1 MESEK
6 TNPSR
11 RLPSLFWSLVPVV
24 ALLLAIIGIIVVW
37 GADTAQ
43 SVSHY
48 ILFGAAV
55 LTALIA
61 IVGYQCTLQRLWL
74 GLRKSAAQILPAIPI
89 LVFIATVSATWM
101 MSGVVPALI
110 DYGLVLLS
118 PQLFLFIACA
128 ICSVVSVIS
137 GSSWSTIATIGV
149 ALMGIGQVLGFS
161 DGWIAGAIISGA
173 YFGDKMSPLSD
184 TTVLASSSCG
194 VDLFAHIKYMFIT
207 TIPSMTIALI
217 VYFIVGQLTPV
228 SVLSHSIE
236 ITEHLQASFNI
247 TPWVLLIPLLTCV
260 LLLLKLKTVV
270 TLGIS
275 TLMGLVGMFVFQPQ
289 IVEVL
294 GGGSGVMTDAIVV
307 MGVLFTETTV
317 DTGSEMLDSLVAT
330 GGVEGMLPTIYLILC
345 SMFFGGMMIG
355 GGMISTITSA
365 FTRRLH
371 SVNSIVSA
379 TVGSGLFF
387 NACTADQYLSLIL
400 GGNVY
405 KNIYRRNGLEPRLLS
420 RSLEDSISVTSVLIP
435 WNSCGVTQST
445 VLGVATI
452 AYLPYCLFNWLS
464 PLMTLLVA
472 RLCNRYFRKAIF
484 VNSRR

>member
-1 MESEK
+1 M
-6 TNPSR
+6 
-11 RLPSLFWSLVPVV
+11 PSLGWSLVPIT
-24 ALLLAIIGIIVVW
+24 ALLLTIVGVIIVKD
-37 GADTAQ
+37 ADAAQ
-43 SVSHY
+43 AIGPY
-48 ILFGAAV
+48 ILLGAAL
-55 LTALIA
+55 LTVLIA
-61 IVGYQCTLQRLWL
+61 IGMYRCPLTRLWM
-74 GLRKSAAQILPAIPI
+74 GLRKSASQILPAIPI

-110 DYGLVLLS
+110 DYGLQLLS
-118 PQLFLFIACA
+118 PQLFLFLACA
-128 ICSVVSVIS
+128 ICSAISVIS
-137 GSSWSTIATIGV
+137 GSSWTTIATIGV

-194 VDLFAHIKYMFIT
+194 VDLFAHIRYMFVT

-217 VYFIVGQLTPV
+217 VYFIVGQLTPTA
-228 SVLSHSIE
+228 VLSHSIE
-236 ITEHLQASFNI
+236 ITEHLHASFNI
-247 TPWVLLIPLLTCV
+247 TPWVLFIPLITCMLI
-260 LLLLKLKTVV
+260 LLRLKTVF
-270 TLGIS
+270 TLALS
-275 TLMGLVGMFVFQPQ
+275 TLLGLAGMFVFQPQ
-289 IVEVL
+289 VVTAL
-294 GGGSGVMTDAIVV
+294 GGGSSLSSDISVA
-307 MGVLFTETTV
+307 MGVLFTETSI
-317 DTGSEMLDSLVAT
+317 DTGSDMLNSLVST
-330 GGVEGMLPTIYLILC
+330 GGVEGMLSTIYLVLC
-345 SMFFGGMMIG
+345 SMIFGGMMIG
-355 GGMISTITSA
+355 SGMIATITRS

-371 SVNSIVSA
+371 SIGSIVGA

-405 KNIYRRNGLEPRLLS
+405 KNIYKRNGLNPRLLS

-452 AYLPYCLFNWLS
+452 VYLPYCLFNWLS

-472 RLCNRYFRKAIF
+472 WLCNRYFRKAVF
-484 VNSRR
+484 VKGF

>member
-1 MESEK
+1 M
-6 TNPSR
+6 
-11 RLPSLFWSLVPVV
+11 PSLGWSLVPIT
-24 ALLLAIIGIIVVW
+24 ALLLTIVGVIIVKD
-37 GADTAQ
+37 ADAAQ
-43 SVSHY
+43 AIGPY
-48 ILFGAAV
+48 ILLGAAL
-55 LTALIA
+55 LTVAIA
-61 IVGYQCTLQRLWL
+61 IAVYRCPLTRLWM
-74 GLRKSAAQILPAIPI
+74 GLRKSASQILPAIPI

-110 DYGLVLLS
+110 DYGLQLLS
-118 PQLFLFIACA
+118 PQLFLFLACA
-128 ICSVVSVIS
+128 ICSAISVIS
-137 GSSWSTIATIGV
+137 GSSWTTIATIGV

-194 VDLFAHIKYMFIT
+194 VDLFAHIRYMFVT

-217 VYFIVGQLTPV
+217 VYFIVGQLTPTA
-228 SVLSHSIE
+228 VLSHSIE
-236 ITEHLQASFNI
+236 ITEHLHASFNI
-247 TPWVLLIPLLTCV
+247 TPWVLLIPLITCV
-260 LLLLKLKTVV
+260 LILLRLKTMF
-270 TLGIS
+270 TLALS
-275 TLMGLVGMFVFQPQ
+275 TLLGLAGMFVFQPQ
-289 IVEVL
+289 VVTAL
-294 GGGSGVMTDAIVV
+294 GGGSSLSSDISVA
-307 MGVLFTETTV
+307 MGVLFTETSI
-317 DTGSEMLDSLVAT
+317 DTGSDMLNSLVST
-330 GGVEGMLPTIYLILC
+330 GGVEGMLSTIYLVLC
-345 SMFFGGMMIG
+345 SMIFGGMMIG
-355 GGMISTITSA
+355 SGMIATITRS

-371 SVNSIVSA
+371 SIGSIVGA

-405 KNIYRRNGLEPRLLS
+405 KNIYKRNGLNPRLLS

-452 AYLPYCLFNWLS
+452 VYLPYCLFNWLS

-472 RLCNRYFRKAIF
+472 WFCNRYFRKAVF
-484 VNSRR
+484 VKGF

>member
-1 MESEK
+1 M
-6 TNPSR
+6 
-11 RLPSLFWSLVPVV
+11 PSLGWSLVPIT
-24 ALLLAIIGIIVVW
+24 ALLLTIVGVIIVKD
-37 GADTAQ
+37 ADAAQ
-43 SVSHY
+43 TIGPY
-48 ILFGAAV
+48 ILLGAAL
-55 LTALIA
+55 LTVAIA
-61 IVGYQCTLQRLWL
+61 IGMYRCPLARLWM
-74 GLRKSAAQILPAIPI
+74 GLRKSASQILPAIPI
-89 LVFIATVSATWM
+89 LVFIASVSATWM

-110 DYGLVLLS
+110 DYGLQLLS
-118 PQLFLFIACA
+118 PQLFLFLACA
-128 ICSVVSVIS
+128 ICSAISVIS
-137 GSSWSTIATIGV
+137 GSSWTTIATIGV

-194 VDLFAHIKYMFIT
+194 VDLFAHIRYMFVT

-217 VYFIVGQLTPV
+217 VYFIVGQLTPTA
-228 SVLSHSIE
+228 VLSHSIE
-236 ITEHLQASFNI
+236 ITEHLHASFNI
-247 TPWVLLIPLLTCV
+247 TPWVLLIPLITCV
-260 LLLLKLKTVV
+260 LILLRLKTVF
-270 TLGIS
+270 TLALS
-275 TLMGLVGMFVFQPQ
+275 TLLGLAGMFVFQPQ
-289 IVEVL
+289 VVTAL
-294 GGGSGVMTDAIVV
+294 GGGSSLSSDISVA
-307 MGVLFTETTV
+307 MGVLFTSTSI
-317 DTGSEMLDSLVAT
+317 DTGSDMLNSLVST
-330 GGVEGMLPTIYLILC
+330 GGVEGMLSTIYLVLC
-345 SMFFGGMMIG
+345 SMIFGGMMIG
-355 GGMISTITSA
+355 SGMIATITRS

-371 SVNSIVSA
+371 SIGSIVGA

-405 KNIYRRNGLEPRLLS
+405 KNIYKRNGLNPRLLS

-472 RLCNRYFRKAIF
+472 WFCNRYFRKAVF
-484 VNSRR
+484 VKGF

>member
-1 MESEK
+1 M
-6 TNPSR
+6 
-11 RLPSLFWSLVPVV
+11 PSLGWSLVPIT
-24 ALLLAIIGIIVVW
+24 ALLLTIVGVIIVKD
-37 GADTAQ
+37 ADAAQ
-43 SVSHY
+43 AIGPY
-48 ILFGAAV
+48 ILLGAAL
-55 LTALIA
+55 LTVVIA
-61 IVGYQCTLQRLWL
+61 IGMYRCPLTRLWM
-74 GLRKSAAQILPAIPI
+74 GLRKSASQILPAIPI

-110 DYGLVLLS
+110 DYGLQLLS
-118 PQLFLFIACA
+118 PQLFLFLACA
-128 ICSVVSVIS
+128 ICSAISVIS
-137 GSSWSTIATIGV
+137 GSSWTTIATIGV

-194 VDLFAHIKYMFIT
+194 VDLFAHIRYMFVT

-217 VYFIVGQLTPV
+217 VYFIVGQLTPTA
-228 SVLSHSIE
+228 VLSHSIE
-236 ITEHLQASFNI
+236 ITEHLHASFNI
-247 TPWVLLIPLLTCV
+247 TPWVLLIPLITCV
-260 LLLLKLKTVV
+260 LILLRLKTMF
-270 TLGIS
+270 TLALS
-275 TLMGLVGMFVFQPQ
+275 TLLGLAGMFVFQPQ
-289 IVEVL
+289 VVTAL
-294 GGGSGVMTDAIVV
+294 GGGSSLSSDISVA
-307 MGVLFTETTV
+307 MGVLFTETSI
-317 DTGSEMLDSLVAT
+317 DTGSDMLNSLVST
-330 GGVEGMLPTIYLILC
+330 GGVEGMLSTIYLVLC
-345 SMFFGGMMIG
+345 SMIFGGMMIG
-355 GGMISTITSA
+355 SGMIATITRS

-371 SVNSIVSA
+371 SIGSIVGA

-405 KNIYRRNGLEPRLLS
+405 KNIYKRNGLNPRLLS

-452 AYLPYCLFNWLS
+452 VYLPYCLFNWLS

-472 RLCNRYFRKAIF
+472 WLCNRYFRKAVF
-484 VNSRR
+484 VKGF

>member
-1 MESEK
+1 M
-6 TNPSR
+6 
-11 RLPSLFWSLVPVV
+11 PSLGWSLVPIT
-24 ALLLAIIGIIVVW
+24 ALLLTIVGVIIVKD
-37 GADTAQ
+37 ADAAQ
-43 SVSHY
+43 AIGPY
-48 ILFGAAV
+48 ILLGAAL
-55 LTALIA
+55 LTVAIA
-61 IVGYQCTLQRLWL
+61 IGMYRCPLTRLWM
-74 GLRKSAAQILPAIPI
+74 GLRKSASQILPAIPI

-110 DYGLVLLS
+110 DYGLQLLS
-118 PQLFLFIACA
+118 PQLFLFLACA
-128 ICSVVSVIS
+128 ICSAISVIS
-137 GSSWSTIATIGV
+137 GSSWTTIATIGV

-194 VDLFAHIKYMFIT
+194 VDLFEHIRYMFVT

-217 VYFIVGQLTPV
+217 VYFIVGQLTPTA
-228 SVLSHSIE
+228 VLSHSIE
-236 ITEHLQASFNI
+236 ITEHLHASFNI
-247 TPWVLLIPLLTCV
+247 TPWVLLIPLITCV
-260 LLLLKLKTVV
+260 LILLRLKTMF
-270 TLGIS
+270 TLALS
-275 TLMGLVGMFVFQPQ
+275 TLLGLAGMFVFQPQ
-289 IVEVL
+289 VVTAL
-294 GGGSGVMTDAIVV
+294 GGDSSLSSDISVA
-307 MGVLFTETTV
+307 MGVLFTETSI
-317 DTGSEMLDSLVAT
+317 DTGSDMLNSLVST
-330 GGVEGMLPTIYLILC
+330 GGVEGMLSTIYLVLC
-345 SMFFGGMMIG
+345 SMIFGGMMIG
-355 GGMISTITSA
+355 SGMIATITRS

-371 SVNSIVSA
+371 SIGSIVGA

-405 KNIYRRNGLEPRLLS
+405 KNIYKRNGLNPRLLS

-452 AYLPYCLFNWLS
+452 VYLPYCLFNWLS

-472 RLCNRYFRKAIF
+472 WFCNRYFRKAVF
-484 VNSRR
+484 VKGF

>member
-1 MESEK
+1 M
-6 TNPSR
+6 
-11 RLPSLFWSLVPVV
+11 PSLGWSLVPIT
-24 ALLLAIIGIIVVW
+24 ALLLTIVGVIIVKD
-37 GADTAQ
+37 ADAAQ
-43 SVSHY
+43 AIGPY
-48 ILFGAAV
+48 ILLGAAL
-55 LTALIA
+55 LTVAIA
-61 IVGYQCTLQRLWL
+61 IAVYRCPLTRLWM
-74 GLRKSAAQILPAIPI
+74 GLRKSASQILPAIPI

-110 DYGLVLLS
+110 DYGLQLLS
-118 PQLFLFIACA
+118 PQLFLFLACA
-128 ICSVVSVIS
+128 ICSAISVIS
-137 GSSWSTIATIGV
+137 GSSWTTIATIGV

-194 VDLFAHIKYMFIT
+194 VDLFAHIRYMFVT

-217 VYFIVGQLTPV
+217 VYFIVGQLTPTA
-228 SVLSHSIE
+228 VLSHSIE
-236 ITEHLQASFNI
+236 ITEHLHASFNI
-247 TPWVLLIPLLTCV
+247 TPWVLLIPLITCV
-260 LLLLKLKTVV
+260 LILLRLKTVF
-270 TLGIS
+270 TLALS
-275 TLMGLVGMFVFQPQ
+275 TLLGLAGMFVFQPQ
-289 IVEVL
+289 VVTAL
-294 GGGSGVMTDAIVV
+294 GGGSSLSFDISVA
-307 MGVLFTETTV
+307 MGVLFTETSI
-317 DTGSEMLDSLVAT
+317 DTGSDMLNSLVST
-330 GGVEGMLPTIYLILC
+330 GGVEGMLSTIYLVLC
-345 SMFFGGMMIG
+345 SMIFGGMMIG
-355 GGMISTITSA
+355 SGMIATITRS

-371 SVNSIVSA
+371 SIGSIVGA

-405 KNIYRRNGLEPRLLS
+405 KNIYKRNGLNPRLLS

-452 AYLPYCLFNWLS
+452 VYLPYCLFNWLS

-472 RLCNRYFRKAIF
+472 WLCNRYFRKAVF
-484 VNSRR
+484 VKSF

>member
-1 MESEK
+1 M
-6 TNPSR
+6 
-11 RLPSLFWSLVPVV
+11 PSLGWSLVPIT
-24 ALLLAIIGIIVVW
+24 ALLLTIVGVIIVKD
-37 GADTAQ
+37 ADAAQ
-43 SVSHY
+43 AIGPY
-48 ILFGAAV
+48 ILLGAAL
-55 LTALIA
+55 LTVAIA
-61 IVGYQCTLQRLWL
+61 IAVYRCPLTRLWM
-74 GLRKSAAQILPAIPI
+74 GLRKSASQILPAIPI

-110 DYGLVLLS
+110 DYGLQLLS
-118 PQLFLFIACA
+118 PQLFLFLACA
-128 ICSVVSVIS
+128 ICSAISVIS
-137 GSSWSTIATIGV
+137 GSSWTTIATIGV

-194 VDLFAHIKYMFIT
+194 VDLFAHIRYMFVT

-217 VYFIVGQLTPV
+217 VYFIVGQLTPTAA
-228 SVLSHSIE
+228 LSHSIE
-236 ITEHLQASFNI
+236 ITEHLHASFNI
-247 TPWVLLIPLLTCV
+247 TPWVLLIPLITCV
-260 LLLLKLKTVV
+260 LILLRLKTVF
-270 TLGIS
+270 TLALS
-275 TLMGLVGMFVFQPQ
+275 TLLGLAGMFVFQPQ
-289 IVEVL
+289 VVTAL
-294 GGGSGVMTDAIVV
+294 GGGSSLSSDISVA
-307 MGVLFTETTV
+307 MGVLFTETSI
-317 DTGSEMLDSLVAT
+317 DTGSDMLNSLVST
-330 GGVEGMLPTIYLILC
+330 GGVEGMLSTIYLVLC
-345 SMFFGGMMIG
+345 SMIFGGMMIG
-355 GGMISTITSA
+355 SGMIATITRS

-371 SVNSIVSA
+371 SIGSIVGA

-405 KNIYRRNGLEPRLLS
+405 KNIYKRNGLNPRLLS

-452 AYLPYCLFNWLS
+452 VYLPYCLFNWLS

-472 RLCNRYFRKAIF
+472 WFCNRYFRKAVF
-484 VNSRR
+484 VKGF

>member
-1 MESEK
+1 M
-6 TNPSR
+6 
-11 RLPSLFWSLVPVV
+11 PSLGWSLVPIT
-24 ALLLAIIGIIVVW
+24 ALLLTIVGVIIVKD
-37 GADTAQ
+37 ADAAQ
-43 SVSHY
+43 AIGPY
-48 ILFGAAV
+48 ILLGAAL
-55 LTALIA
+55 LTVLIA
-61 IVGYQCTLQRLWL
+61 IGMYRCPLTRLWM
-74 GLRKSAAQILPAIPI
+74 GLRKSASQILPAIPI

-110 DYGLVLLS
+110 DYGLQLLS
-118 PQLFLFIACA
+118 PQLFLFLACA
-128 ICSVVSVIS
+128 ICSAISVIS
-137 GSSWSTIATIGV
+137 GSSWTTIATIGV

-194 VDLFAHIKYMFIT
+194 VDLFAHIRYMFVT

-217 VYFIVGQLTPV
+217 VYFIVGQLTPT

-236 ITEHLQASFNI
+236 ITEHLHASFNI
-247 TPWVLLIPLLTCV
+247 TPWVLLIPLITCV
-260 LLLLKLKTVV
+260 LILLRLKTVF
-270 TLGIS
+270 TLALS
-275 TLMGLVGMFVFQPQ
+275 TLLGLAGMFVFQPQ
-289 IVEVL
+289 VVTAL
-294 GGGSGVMTDAIVV
+294 GGGSSLSSDISVA
-307 MGVLFTETTV
+307 MGVLFTETSI
-317 DTGSEMLDSLVAT
+317 DTGSDMLNSLVST
-330 GGVEGMLPTIYLILC
+330 GGVEGMLSTIYLVLC
-345 SMFFGGMMIG
+345 SMIFGGMMIG
-355 GGMISTITSA
+355 SGMIATITRS

-371 SVNSIVSA
+371 SIGSIVGA

-405 KNIYRRNGLEPRLLS
+405 KNIYKRNGLNPRLLS

-452 AYLPYCLFNWLS
+452 VYLPYCLFNWLS

-472 RLCNRYFRKAIF
+472 WLCNRYFRKAVF
-484 VNSRR
+484 VKGF

>member
-1 MESEK
+1 M
-6 TNPSR
+6 
-11 RLPSLFWSLVPVV
+11 PSLGWSLVPIT
-24 ALLLAIIGIIVVW
+24 ALLLTIVGVIIVKD
-37 GADTAQ
+37 ADAAQ
-43 SVSHY
+43 AIGPY
-48 ILFGAAV
+48 ILLGAAL
-55 LTALIA
+55 LTVVIA
-61 IVGYQCTLQRLWL
+61 IGMYRCPLTRLWM
-74 GLRKSAAQILPAIPI
+74 GLRKSASQILPAIPI

-110 DYGLVLLS
+110 DYGLQLLS
-118 PQLFLFIACA
+118 PQLFLFLACA
-128 ICSVVSVIS
+128 ICSAISVIS
-137 GSSWSTIATIGV
+137 GSSWTTIATIGV

-194 VDLFAHIKYMFIT
+194 VDLFAHIRYMFVT

-217 VYFIVGQLTPV
+217 VYFIVGQLTPTAA
-228 SVLSHSIE
+228 LSHSIE
-236 ITEHLQASFNI
+236 ITEHLHASFNI
-247 TPWVLLIPLLTCV
+247 TPWVLLIPLITCV
-260 LLLLKLKTVV
+260 LILLRLKTVF
-270 TLGIS
+270 TLALS
-275 TLMGLVGMFVFQPQ
+275 TLLGLAGMFVFQPQ
-289 IVEVL
+289 VVTAL
-294 GGGSGVMTDAIVV
+294 GGGSSLSSDISVA
-307 MGVLFTETTV
+307 MGVLFTETSI
-317 DTGSEMLDSLVAT
+317 DTGSDMLNSLVST
-330 GGVEGMLPTIYLILC
+330 GGVEGMLSTIYLVLC
-345 SMFFGGMMIG
+345 SMIFGGMMIG
-355 GGMISTITSA
+355 SGMIATITRS

-371 SVNSIVSA
+371 SIGSIVGA

-405 KNIYRRNGLEPRLLS
+405 KNIYKRNGLNPRLLS

-452 AYLPYCLFNWLS
+452 VYLPYCLFNWLS

-472 RLCNRYFRKAIF
+472 WLCNRYFRKAVF
-484 VNSRR
+484 VKGF

>member
-1 MESEK
+1 M
-6 TNPSR
+6 
-11 RLPSLFWSLVPVV
+11 PSLGWSLVPIT
-24 ALLLAIIGIIVVW
+24 ALLLTIVGVIIVKD
-37 GADTAQ
+37 ADAAQ
-43 SVSHY
+43 AIGPY
-48 ILFGAAV
+48 ILLGAAL
-55 LTALIA
+55 LTVVIA
-61 IVGYQCTLQRLWL
+61 IGMYRCPLTRLWM
-74 GLRKSAAQILPAIPI
+74 GLRKSASQILPAIPI

-110 DYGLVLLS
+110 DYGLQLLS
-118 PQLFLFIACA
+118 PQLFLFLACA
-128 ICSVVSVIS
+128 ICSAISVIS
-137 GSSWSTIATIGV
+137 GSSWTTIATIGV

-194 VDLFAHIKYMFIT
+194 VDLFAHIRYMFVT

-217 VYFIVGQLTPV
+217 VYFIVGQLTPTA
-228 SVLSHSIE
+228 VLSHSIE
-236 ITEHLQASFNI
+236 ITEHLHASFNI
-247 TPWVLLIPLLTCV
+247 TPWVLLIPLITCV
-260 LLLLKLKTVV
+260 LILLRLKTVF
-270 TLGIS
+270 TLALS
-275 TLMGLVGMFVFQPQ
+275 TLLGLVGMFVFQPQ
-289 IVEVL
+289 VVTAL
-294 GGGSGVMTDAIVV
+294 GGGSSLSSDISVA
-307 MGVLFTETTV
+307 MGVLFTETSI
-317 DTGSEMLDSLVAT
+317 DTGSDMLNSLVST
-330 GGVEGMLPTIYLILC
+330 GGVEGMLSTIYLVLC
-345 SMFFGGMMIG
+345 SMIFGGMMIG
-355 GGMISTITSA
+355 SGMIATITRS

-371 SVNSIVSA
+371 SIGSIVGA

-405 KNIYRRNGLEPRLLS
+405 KNIYKRNGLNPRLLS

-452 AYLPYCLFNWLS
+452 VYLPYCLFNWLS

-472 RLCNRYFRKAIF
+472 WLCNRYFRKAVF
-484 VNSRR
+484 VKGF

>member
-1 MESEK
+1 M
-6 TNPSR
+6 
-11 RLPSLFWSLVPVV
+11 PSLGWSLVPIT
-24 ALLLAIIGIIVVW
+24 ALLLTIVGVIIVKD
-37 GADTAQ
+37 ADAAQ
-43 SVSHY
+43 TIGPY
-48 ILFGAAV
+48 ILLGAAL
-55 LTALIA
+55 LTVAIA
-61 IVGYQCTLQRLWL
+61 IGMYRCPLARLWM
-74 GLRKSAAQILPAIPI
+74 GLRKSASQILPAIPI
-89 LVFIATVSATWM
+89 LVFIASVSATWM

-110 DYGLVLLS
+110 DYGLQLLS
-118 PQLFLFIACA
+118 PQLFLFLACA
-128 ICSVVSVIS
+128 ICSAISVIS
-137 GSSWSTIATIGV
+137 GSSWTTIATIGV

-194 VDLFAHIKYMFIT
+194 VDLFAHIRYMFVT

-217 VYFIVGQLTPV
+217 VYFIVGQLTPTA
-228 SVLSHSIE
+228 VLSHSIE
-236 ITEHLQASFNI
+236 ITEHLHASFNI
-247 TPWVLLIPLLTCV
+247 TPWVLLIPLITCV
-260 LLLLKLKTVV
+260 LILLRLKTVF
-270 TLGIS
+270 TLALS
-275 TLMGLVGMFVFQPQ
+275 TLLGLAGMFVFQPQ
-289 IVEVL
+289 VVSAL
-294 GGGSGVMTDAIVV
+294 GGGSSLSSDISVA
-307 MGVLFTETTV
+307 MGVLFTSTSI
-317 DTGSEMLDSLVAT
+317 DTGSDMLNSLVST
-330 GGVEGMLPTIYLILC
+330 GGVEGMLSTIYLVLC
-345 SMFFGGMMIG
+345 SMIFGGMMIG
-355 GGMISTITSA
+355 SGMIATITRS

-371 SVNSIVSA
+371 SIGSIVGA

-405 KNIYRRNGLEPRLLS
+405 KNIYKRNGLNPRLLS

-472 RLCNRYFRKAIF
+472 WFCNRYFRKAVF
-484 VNSRR
+484 VKGF

>member
-1 MESEK
+1 M
-6 TNPSR
+6 
-11 RLPSLFWSLVPVV
+11 PSLGWSLVPIT
-24 ALLLAIIGIIVVW
+24 ALLLTIVGVIIVKD
-37 GADTAQ
+37 ADAAQ
-43 SVSHY
+43 AIGPY
-48 ILFGAAV
+48 ILLGAAL
-55 LTALIA
+55 LTVAIA
-61 IVGYQCTLQRLWL
+61 IGMYRCPLTRLWM
-74 GLRKSAAQILPAIPI
+74 GLRKSASQILPAIPI

-110 DYGLVLLS
+110 DYGLQLLS
-118 PQLFLFIACA
+118 PQLFLFLACA
-128 ICSVVSVIS
+128 ICSAISVIS
-137 GSSWSTIATIGV
+137 GSSWTTIATIGV

-194 VDLFAHIKYMFIT
+194 VDLFAHIRYMFVT

-217 VYFIVGQLTPV
+217 VYFIVGQLTPTA
-228 SVLSHSIE
+228 VLSHSIE
-236 ITEHLQASFNI
+236 ITEHLHASFNI
-247 TPWVLLIPLLTCV
+247 TPWVLLIPLITCV
-260 LLLLKLKTVV
+260 LILLRLKTVF
-270 TLGIS
+270 TLALS
-275 TLMGLVGMFVFQPQ
+275 TLLGLAGMFVFQPQ
-289 IVEVL
+289 VVTAL
-294 GGGSGVMTDAIVV
+294 GGGCSLSSDISVA
-307 MGVLFTETTV
+307 MGVLFTETSI
-317 DTGSEMLDSLVAT
+317 DTGSDMLNSLVST
-330 GGVEGMLPTIYLILC
+330 GGVEGMLSTIYLVLC
-345 SMFFGGMMIG
+345 SMIFGGMMIG
-355 GGMISTITSA
+355 SGMIATITRS

-371 SVNSIVSA
+371 SIGSIVGA

-405 KNIYRRNGLEPRLLS
+405 KNIYKRNGLNPRLLS

-452 AYLPYCLFNWLS
+452 VYLPYCLFNWLS

-472 RLCNRYFRKAIF
+472 WLCNRYFRKAVF
-484 VNSRR
+484 VKGF

>member
-1 MESEK
+1 M
-6 TNPSR
+6 
-11 RLPSLFWSLVPVV
+11 PSLGWSLVPIT
-24 ALLLAIIGIIVVW
+24 ALLLTIVGVIIVKD
-37 GADTAQ
+37 ADAAQ
-43 SVSHY
+43 AIGPY
-48 ILFGAAV
+48 ILLGAAL
-55 LTALIA
+55 LTVAIA
-61 IVGYQCTLQRLWL
+61 IAVYRCPLTRLWM
-74 GLRKSAAQILPAIPI
+74 GLRKSASQILPAIPI

-110 DYGLVLLS
+110 DYGLQLLS
-118 PQLFLFIACA
+118 PQLFLFLACA
-128 ICSVVSVIS
+128 ICSAISVIS
-137 GSSWSTIATIGV
+137 GSSWTTIATIGV

-194 VDLFAHIKYMFIT
+194 VDLFAHIRYMFVT

-217 VYFIVGQLTPV
+217 VYFIVGQLTPTA
-228 SVLSHSIE
+228 VLSHSIE
-236 ITEHLQASFNI
+236 ITEHLHASFNI
-247 TPWVLLIPLLTCV
+247 TPWVLLIPLITCV
-260 LLLLKLKTVV
+260 LILLRLKTVF
-270 TLGIS
+270 TLALS
-275 TLMGLVGMFVFQPQ
+275 TLLGLAGMFVFQPQ
-289 IVEVL
+289 VVTAL
-294 GGGSGVMTDAIVV
+294 GGGSSLSSDISVA
-307 MGVLFTETTV
+307 MGVLFTETSI
-317 DTGSEMLDSLVAT
+317 DTGSDMLNSLVST
-330 GGVEGMLPTIYLILC
+330 GGVEGMLSTIYLVLC
-345 SMFFGGMMIG
+345 SMIFGGMMIG
-355 GGMISTITSA
+355 SGMIATITRS

-371 SVNSIVSA
+371 SIGSIVGA

-405 KNIYRRNGLEPRLLS
+405 KNIYKRNGLNPRLLS

-452 AYLPYCLFNWLS
+452 VYLPYCLFNWLS

-472 RLCNRYFRKAIF
+472 WFCNRYFRKAVF
-484 VNSRR
+484 VKGF

>member
-1 MESEK
+1 M
-6 TNPSR
+6 
-11 RLPSLFWSLVPVV
+11 PSLGWSLVPIT
-24 ALLLAIIGIIVVW
+24 ALLLTIVGVIIVKD
-37 GADTAQ
+37 ADAAQ
-43 SVSHY
+43 AIGPY
-48 ILFGAAV
+48 ILLGAAL
-55 LTALIA
+55 LTVLIA
-61 IVGYQCTLQRLWL
+61 IGMYRCPLTRLWM
-74 GLRKSAAQILPAIPI
+74 GLRKSASQILPAIPI

-110 DYGLVLLS
+110 DYGLQLLS
-118 PQLFLFIACA
+118 PQLFLFLACA
-128 ICSVVSVIS
+128 ICSAISVIS
-137 GSSWSTIATIGV
+137 GSSWTTIATIGV

-194 VDLFAHIKYMFIT
+194 VDLFAHIRYMFVT

-217 VYFIVGQLTPV
+217 VYFIVGQLTPT

-236 ITEHLQASFNI
+236 ITEHLHASFNI
-247 TPWVLLIPLLTCV
+247 TPWVLLIPLITCV
-260 LLLLKLKTVV
+260 LILLRLKTVF
-270 TLGIS
+270 TLALS
-275 TLMGLVGMFVFQPQ
+275 TLLGLAGMFVFQPQ
-289 IVEVL
+289 VVTAL
-294 GGGSGVMTDAIVV
+294 GGGSSLSSDIPVA
-307 MGVLFTETTV
+307 MGVLFTETSI
-317 DTGSEMLDSLVAT
+317 DTGSDMLNSLVST
-330 GGVEGMLPTIYLILC
+330 GGVEGMLSTIYLVLC
-345 SMFFGGMMIG
+345 SMIFGGMMIG
-355 GGMISTITSA
+355 SGMIATITRS

-371 SVNSIVSA
+371 SIGSIVGA

-405 KNIYRRNGLEPRLLS
+405 KNIYKRNGLNPRLLS

-452 AYLPYCLFNWLS
+452 VYLPYCLFNWLS

-472 RLCNRYFRKAIF
+472 WFCNRYFRKAVF
-484 VNSRR
+484 VKGF